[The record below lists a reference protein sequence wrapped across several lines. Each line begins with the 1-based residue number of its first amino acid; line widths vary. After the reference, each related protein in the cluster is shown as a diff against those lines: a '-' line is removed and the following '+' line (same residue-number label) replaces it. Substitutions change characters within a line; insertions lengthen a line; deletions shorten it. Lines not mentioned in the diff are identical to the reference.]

1 MKFLGP
7 GSRNAAGLFLKKLN
21 EKLKDHAAGSLA
33 RSSIRSSA
41 RTGTRFS
48 RPILMVGISP
58 RAAAS

>member
-33 RSSIRSSA
+33 RS
-41 RTGTRFS
+41 RTTLLAV
-48 RPILMVGISP
+48 IQDML
-58 RAAAS
+58 